1 MFKLHPQM
9 LKNTSAWKLL
19 VSYLLISIGY
29 LVITFRLIDHTLN
42 HLSLLHLLKDVLL
55 ILVTAALFYLLILR
69 HELSI
74 ASANEKL
81 NIQEIEFK
89 ELFENAS
96 DAIFIFEVLPDGS
109 PNLFNNVN
117 RTACQQ
123 LGYSREELLTMSPMD
138 MVDNADLKMM
148 KDYMSNMPIGVPII
162 RESAHVTKTGQV
174 IPCELSTRCFLFG
187 KKRVVLSI
195 VRYIADR
202 KSTEQQ
208 LIKSEKLAVV
218 GELAAGVAHEIRN
231 PLTAMKGFLQLL
243 KEKEGN
249 EHYASIVLEE
259 VDRINK
265 IVTDFL
271 LLAKPQ
277 DIKLAPIDLHHTL
290 ITVHELLRTQCLIS
304 NVQIY
309 YHGHSDEWIINGNE
323 DHLKQVMINLLN
335 NAIEAM
341 SNGGKIQVSI
351 RSLDSKMIQIRI
363 EDQGIGMTQD
373 RINKLGE
380 PFFTTKEKGTGLGL
394 TVSKRIIEAHH
405 GQLLFSSKEG
415 KGTTVDILLPVPT

>member
-243 KEKEGN
+243 K
-249 EHYASIVLEE
+249 
-259 VDRINK
+259 
-265 IVTDFL
+265 
-271 LLAKPQ
+271 
-277 DIKLAPIDLHHTL
+277 
-290 ITVHELLRTQCLIS
+290 
-304 NVQIY
+304 
-309 YHGHSDEWIINGNE
+309 
-323 DHLKQVMINLLN
+323 
-335 NAIEAM
+335 
-341 SNGGKIQVSI
+341 
-351 RSLDSKMIQIRI
+351 
-363 EDQGIGMTQD
+363 
-373 RINKLGE
+373 
-380 PFFTTKEKGTGLGL
+380 
-394 TVSKRIIEAHH
+394 
-405 GQLLFSSKEG
+405 
-415 KGTTVDILLPVPT
+415 